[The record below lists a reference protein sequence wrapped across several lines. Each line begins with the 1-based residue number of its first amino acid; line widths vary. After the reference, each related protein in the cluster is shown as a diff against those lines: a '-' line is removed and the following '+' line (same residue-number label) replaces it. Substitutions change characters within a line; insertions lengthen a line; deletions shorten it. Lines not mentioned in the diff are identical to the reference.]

1 MGHDETDQ
9 QKLRFMTAPYLLDD
23 THKKIF
29 PDVELALQEPDGL
42 LAVGGDLS
50 IERLA
55 SAYQQGIFP
64 WYSEGQPILWWSPD
78 PRMVL
83 EPKDIKVSRSL
94 AKTLRKQEF
103 NITFDQNFRAVIT
116 ACSEARIE
124 KGRQQDE
131 TWIVDEMIEAYV
143 KLHEAGYAHS
153 VECWQNETLIGGLYG
168 VAIGKV
174 FFGESMFSRV
184 SNASKIAFVTLARQ
198 LEQWDFKLIDCQVY
212 TSHLESLGAS
222 MITRKKFMSI
232 LQHYAIPSSNDK
244 KWQVT
249 NE

>member
-1 MGHDETDQ
+1 
-9 QKLRFMTAPYLLDD
+9 MTAPYLLDD
-23 THKKIF
+23 IHKSIF
-29 PDVELALQEPDGL
+29 PDVELALKEPDGL

-50 IERLA
+50 VERLV
-55 SAYQQGIFP
+55 SAYQQGVFP

-103 NITFDQNFRAVIT
+103 NISFDKNFRAVIT
-116 ACSEARIE
+116 ACSESRLE
-124 KGRQQDE
+124 KGQQQDE

-143 KLHEAGYAHS
+143 KLHEAGFAHS
-153 VECWQNETLIGGLYG
+153 VECWHNETLVGGLYG

-184 SNASKIAFVTLARQ
+184 SDASKIAFVTLARQ

-222 MITRKKFMSI
+222 MISRKQFI
-232 LQHYAIPSSNDK
+232 TLLQQHATPSSSDS
-244 KWQVT
+244 KWLVN